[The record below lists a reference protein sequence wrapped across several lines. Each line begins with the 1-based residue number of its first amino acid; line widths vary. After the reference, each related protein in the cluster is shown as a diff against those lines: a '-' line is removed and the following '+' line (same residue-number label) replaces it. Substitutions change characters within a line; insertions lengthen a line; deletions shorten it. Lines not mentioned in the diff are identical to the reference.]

1 MNALIQRSFIGV
13 AVFFVAFV
21 VNPLYFAGCVAA
33 DPEPNFGEAE
43 MVAILGTVRSTDVW
57 TFADNGQ
64 NYELTLTLDRATHAT
79 RFVPRKDAFSATAM
93 ACGTRSFYQ
102 TAAACITVT
111 RLPLTGSFML
121 ERVNG
126 AERTTVAAS
135 VSFEGALE
143 VYGDT
148 IGSAR
153 LDLTF
158 RDGIDGISIGSPD
171 AHEFTLER
179 IHAQDLGEEA
189 LDLDFTAP

>member
-1 MNALIQRSFIGV
+1 MHALIQRSFVGL

-21 VNPLYFAGCVAA
+21 VNPLYFAGCVSA

-43 MVAILGTVRSTDVW
+43 MVALLATVNSTDVW
-57 TFADNGQ
+57 AFSTNGQ
-64 NYELTLTLDRATHAT
+64 SYELTLTLDRATHAS
-79 RFVPRKDAFSATAM
+79 RAVPRKDAFSATAM

-102 TAAACITVT
+102 SAAACITVT
-111 RLPLTGSFML
+111 SLPLTGSFML
-121 ERVNG
+121 ERVSG
-126 AERTTVAAS
+126 SERATVAAN
-135 VSFEGALE
+135 VAFEGALV

-148 IGSAR
+148 IGSAH

-158 RDGIDGISIGSPD
+158 RDGTDGISIGSPD